1 MKGLLSA
8 RKNLAW
14 LGLSVCLL
22 LNLFLT
28 ESIKAPVLIIVGSK
42 DPYVSPDL
50 CDEAYR
56 TLSNKKDSEL
66 VIVDGASHAMLMERP
81 YYKLFRE
88 RVLSFLNKG

>member
-1 MKGLLSA
+1 MLVDKSA
-8 RKNLAW
+8 RLIP
-14 LGLSVCLL
+14 
-22 LNLFLT
+22 T

-56 TLSNKKDSEL
+56 TLPNRTDSEL
-66 VIVDGASHAMLMERP
+66 IILDGAAHAMLMERP

-88 RVLSFLNKG
+88 RVLNFLNKG